1 MKKQFLE
8 VGKIVSTKGL
18 KGETVIE
25 CWCDSPE
32 FLCSFEKLYVEQG
45 KQELVVLKSRVH
57 KSTAV
62 LLFQGI
68 DSIEKADLYRG
79 KVLYIN
85 RDDVQLENGRYFI
98 QDLLGLEVFDVDTN
112 KKYGIITEVF
122 KTGANDVYQ
131 ISDDKQNNYLI
142 PVIHEVVIDID
153 IKNSKI
159 FIRPLRGIFDEI

>member
-1 MKKQFLE
+1 M
-8 VGKIVSTKGL
+8 
-18 KGETVIE
+18 
-25 CWCDSPE
+25 
-32 FLCSFEKLYVEQG
+32 
-45 KQELVVLKSRVH
+45 VLKSRVH

-153 IKNSKI
+153 IENSKI